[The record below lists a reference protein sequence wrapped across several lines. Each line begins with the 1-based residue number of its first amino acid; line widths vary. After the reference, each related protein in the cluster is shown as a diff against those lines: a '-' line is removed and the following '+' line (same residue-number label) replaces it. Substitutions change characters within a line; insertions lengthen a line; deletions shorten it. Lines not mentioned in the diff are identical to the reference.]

1 MEENKEMDELIKK
14 RTREV
19 VEELKALVSNRPDRE
34 VSFFLVVNDK
44 DAYYMNWHALENT
57 HVARMFVNIL
67 QDEKIVRISRDIENE
82 LKRLSE

>member
-1 MEENKEMDELIKK
+1 MEEKKGMDELIKK

-44 DAYYMNWHALENT
+44 DEYYMIWHALEKS
-57 HVARMFVNIL
+57 HIARMFVDIL

-82 LKRLSE
+82 IKRLSE